1 MLLQLE
7 AVSGDA
13 ALCCVRISV
22 ICVCVCV
29 EEDVVPSQDPVN
41 VQPALCW
48 LEATDGRISAAGD
61 TERKEDP
68 FILYEDDSTHAHTQS
83 RHVHYGYRTRTSW
96 LFKGKLKAVLFS
108 LKIPNVSLN
117 DFTSQFS
124 DFLWWSLGKEMHEFM
139 YIQIYHGLCCNISCN
154 RREKYKMLNLNSLVI
169 ASYC

>member
-68 FILYEDDSTHAHTQS
+68 FILYEDDSTHAHT
-83 RHVHYGYRTRTSW
+83 RTHRADTCIM
-96 LFKGKLKAVLFS
+96 GTEQGRA
-108 LKIPNVSLN
+108 
-117 DFTSQFS
+117 
-124 DFLWWSLGKEMHEFM
+124 DFLRG
-139 YIQIYHGLCCNISCN
+139 N
-154 RREKYKMLNLNSLVI
+154 
-169 ASYC
+169 

>member
-22 ICVCVCV
+22 ICVCRGRCGPITRPC
-29 EEDVVPSQDPVN
+29 ERATCSMLIRSDRWEDFCS
-41 VQPALCW
+41 
-48 LEATDGRISAAGD
+48 GRHWEKRGSFYSVWRWQH
-61 TERKEDP
+61 TR
-68 FILYEDDSTHAHTQS
+68 THAHTQS